1 MHRPICWPPVHIS
14 QSTIQPTRAHID
26 PCERGHIRTTPA
38 GSPYA
43 HISCSLAPSAH
54 MLNLHAGTYPPAR
67 RRAPHVCNRHASTNG
82 ETMGTRAAHSC
93 LGREC
98 ALHAL
103 TAHTRAR
110 FDMMRAG
117 WAMGSGGNEYRMR
130 QRDCGGCARRS
141 ARASPSHRRGCC
153 RSLEI
158 AVGVADE
165 RRPLCPPRFLEEE
178 RCPTRTRPR
187 PGLPA
192 TQAQRVDRSQASSQ
206 GTRTLTRQAS
216 ALHEAFTCS
225 LLATPHATHAAATT

>member
-1 MHRPICWPPVHIS
+1 
-14 QSTIQPTRAHID
+14 
-26 PCERGHIRTTPA
+26 
-38 GSPYA
+38 
-43 HISCSLAPSAH
+43 
-54 MLNLHAGTYPPAR
+54 
-67 RRAPHVCNRHASTNG
+67 
-82 ETMGTRAAHSC
+82 MGTRAAHSC

-98 ALHAL
+98 ALHAHA
-103 TAHTRAR
+103 AHTGAR
-110 FDMMRAG
+110 FEMMRARWPIG
-117 WAMGSGGNEYRMR
+117 FEPGSEYRTR
-130 QRDCGGCARRS
+130 QRDGCGDAHQS

-153 RSLEI
+153 RSFEI

-216 ALHEAFTCS
+216 SLLEAFMCS
-225 LLATPHATHAAATT
+225 LLVMPQATHAAATT